1 MASSDFDFKNLL
13 NTVRS
18 TINPEYAIPKDKMKH
33 PVNFRI
39 TRIRNLIGELHKAQQ
54 MLSAELSKMDTQI
67 SALIEEVQ
75 PYLNDEKKVSEAEIV
90 EAAKEDGTA
99 SAAAA
104 STGEASTE
112 AKPEA
117 TAETG
122 TEDSKPETEA
132 TSEAPKEEGSETPT
146 EESKPDD
153 TEAEKKEG

>member
-18 TINPEYAIPKDKMKH
+18 TINPEYAIPKEKMKH

-39 TRIRNLIGELHKAQQ
+39 TRIKNLIGELHKAQQ

-75 PYLNDEKKVSEAEIV
+75 PYLNDEKKVSEAEIA

-99 SAAAA
+99 APAAT
-104 STGEASTE
+104 STEE

-117 TAETG
+117 TAEEAKAEAAPEEAK
-122 TEDSKPETEA
+122 TEEA
-132 TSEAPKEEGSETPT
+132 SETAS
-146 EESKPDD
+146 EESKADD
-153 TEAEKKEG
+153 EKAEK